1 MIKKEWYI
9 VLLYKYVYFLFSVLL
24 TSCSNLNKPAQPFP
38 DRMERR
44 DNQNGKLMGDG
55 FLVFGGPQKK
65 NEEVSGQISSNTNS
79 HLWNASLAVLDF
91 IPLISI
97 DKVGGVIVT
106 DWYQPEN
113 AQDRTKVKVQINGP
127 YLEVKALKVSVYK
140 QNLNHGRWVDVS
152 HTDTKAAHELEMLI
166 LTKARELRVIKNERD

>member
-1 MIKKEWYI
+1 
-9 VLLYKYVYFLFSVLL
+9 
-24 TSCSNLNKPAQPFP
+24 
-38 DRMERR
+38 MEKR

-55 FLVFGGPQKK
+55 FLVFGGVQKK
-65 NEEVSGQISSNTNS
+65 NEEATGQISSNTNS

-106 DWYQPEN
+106 DWYQPEK

-127 YLEVKALKVSVYK
+127 YLEVKALRVTVYK
-140 QNLNHGRWVDVS
+140 QNLHNGRWIDVS
-152 HTDTKAAHELEMLI
+152 QTDSKAAHELEMLI
-166 LTKARELRVIKNERD
+166 LTKARELRVLKNERD